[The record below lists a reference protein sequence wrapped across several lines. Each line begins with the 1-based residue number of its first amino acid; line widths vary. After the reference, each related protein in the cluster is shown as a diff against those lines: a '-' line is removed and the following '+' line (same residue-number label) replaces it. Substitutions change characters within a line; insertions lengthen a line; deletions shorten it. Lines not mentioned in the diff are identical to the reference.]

1 MLPELGTNSFFHYP
15 EIFMKFAP
23 AQVTLAALIALSG
36 SAFAQTAAPAAP
48 VDSISYN
55 ISAVSNYKYRGQDQD
70 TSKTKGFKPALQGG
84 VDYAHAS
91 GFYVGNWNSTVDFAA
106 ANGQANVEIDLYG
119 GYKFPLGAFG
129 MDIGALTYIYPGATK
144 ANTTELYV
152 AASYG
157 PVTAKYSSTIS
168 KGYFGW
174 GETTSD
180 GRGTGYLNLAFAQE
194 VMTKVTLKASVGS
207 TMFTSAVKT
216 NESPVNFI
224 DYSIGA
230 AYDLGEG
237 MTVTGAYVG
246 ANKKN
251 AGAFAYAINPSKSI
265 NNGTAI
271 VMLTKA
277 L

>member
-1 MLPELGTNSFFHYP
+1 
-15 EIFMKFAP
+15 MKFAP
-23 AQVTLAALIALSG
+23 AQVTLAVLVALSG
-36 SAFAQTAAPAAP
+36 SAFAQTAAPA
-48 VDSISYN
+48 VDPISYN

-70 TSKTKGFKPALQGG
+70 TSKTRGFKPALQGG

-119 GYKFPLGAFG
+119 GYKFPLGDVG
-129 MDIGALTYIYPGATK
+129 MDVGALTYIYPGATK

-157 PVTAKYSSTIS
+157 PVTAKYSNTIS
-168 KGYFGW
+168 KGYFGV
-174 GETTSD
+174 GESSSD
-180 GRGTGYLNLAFAQE
+180 GRGTGYLNFAFAQE
-194 VMTKVTLKASVGS
+194 VMPKVTLKASVGS
-207 TMFTSAVKT
+207 TMFTTDGKAAGG
-216 NESPVNFI
+216 VNFV

-230 AYDLGEG
+230 AYDLGDG
-237 MTVTGAYVG
+237 MSVTGSYVG
-246 ANKKN
+246 ANKKTSYV
-251 AGAFAYAINPSKSI
+251 YAIDPSKSV
-265 NNGTAI
+265 NNGTFI

>member
-1 MLPELGTNSFFHYP
+1 
-15 EIFMKFAP
+15 MKFAP
-23 AQVTLAALIALSG
+23 AQVTLAVLVALSG
-36 SAFAQTAAPAAP
+36 SAFAQTAAPAAEP
-48 VDSISYN
+48 VDPISYN

-70 TSKTKGFKPALQGG
+70 TSKTRGFKPALQGG

-91 GFYVGNWNSTVDFAA
+91 GFYLGNWNSTVNFLDNSGNKAH
-106 ANGQANVEIDLYG
+106 VEVDLYG

-129 MDIGALTYIYPGATK
+129 MDVGALTYIYPGATK
-144 ANTTELYV
+144 ANTTELYA

-157 PVTAKYSSTIS
+157 PLTAKYSGTVS
-168 KGYFGW
+168 KGYFGF
-174 GETTSD
+174 GAATSD

-194 VMTKVTLKASVGS
+194 VMPKVTLKASVGS
-207 TMFTSAVKT
+207 TMFTSAVKNAGT
-216 NESPVNFI
+216 AVNFV

-237 MTVTGAYVG
+237 MSVTGSYAG

-251 AGAFAYAINPSKSI
+251 SYTYAIDSSKSV
-265 NNGTAI
+265 NNGTFI

-277 L
+277 I

>member
-1 MLPELGTNSFFHYP
+1 MLFRLGTNSFFHYS
-15 EIFMKFAP
+15 EISMKFAP
-23 AQVTLAALIALSG
+23 TQVTLAALIALSG
-36 SAFAQTAAPAAP
+36 SAFAQTAAPAP
-48 VDSISYN
+48 VDPISYN

-91 GFYVGNWNSTVDFAA
+91 GFYVGNWNSTVNFLAP
-106 ANGQANVEIDLYG
+106 NGDKANVEVDLYG

-129 MDIGALTYIYPGATK
+129 MDVGALTYIYPGATK
-144 ANTTELYV
+144 ANTTELYA

-168 KGYFGW
+168 KGYFGV
-174 GETTSD
+174 GESSSD

-194 VMTKVTLKASVGS
+194 VMPKVTLKASVGS
-207 TMFTSAVKT
+207 TMFTSAGKVAT
-216 NESPVNFI
+216 PSGANYI

-237 MTVTGAYVG
+237 MSVTGFYAG
-246 ANKKN
+246 GNKKDFWTFT
-251 AGAFAYAINPSKSI
+251 GSSKSV
-265 NNGTAI
+265 NQGTFIAMI
-271 VMLTKA
+271 TKA

>member
-1 MLPELGTNSFFHYP
+1 MLFRLGTNSFFHYS
-15 EIFMKFAP
+15 EISMKFAP
-23 AQVTLAALIALSG
+23 TQVTLAALIALSG
-36 SAFAQTAAPAAP
+36 SAFAQTAAPAP
-48 VDSISYN
+48 VDPISYN

-106 ANGQANVEIDLYG
+106 ANGQANVEVDLYG

-129 MDIGALTYIYPGATK
+129 MDVGALTYIYPGATK
-144 ANTTELYV
+144 ANTTELYA

-157 PVTAKYSSTIS
+157 PLTAKYSSTIS
-168 KGYFGW
+168 KGYFGT
-174 GETTSD
+174 GESASN

-194 VMTKVTLKASVGS
+194 VMPKVTLKASVGS
-207 TMFTSAVKT
+207 TMFTSDAKTVNSAV
-216 NESPVNFI
+216 NYV
-224 DYSIGA
+224 DYSVGA

-237 MTVTGAYVG
+237 ISVTGAYVG
-246 ANKKN
+246 GNKKN
-251 AGAFAYAINPSKSI
+251 SFNYTAEGSTKSL
-265 NNGTAI
+265 NNGTVI

>member
-1 MLPELGTNSFFHYP
+1 
-15 EIFMKFAP
+15 MKFAP
-23 AQVTLAALIALSG
+23 AQVTLAVVVALSG
-36 SAFAQTAAPAAP
+36 SAFAQIAAAADP
-48 VDSISYN
+48 VSYN
-55 ISAVSNYKYRGQDQD
+55 ISVVSNYKYRGQDQD

-84 VDYAHAS
+84 LDYAYAN
-91 GFYVGNWNSTVDFAA
+91 GFYVGNWNSTVDLAA
-106 ANGQANVEIDLYG
+106 TNGQADLEIDLYG

-144 ANTTELYV
+144 ANTTELYA

-157 PVTAKYSSTIS
+157 SVTAKYSSTIS
-168 KGYFGW
+168 KGYFGV
-174 GETTSD
+174 GESSSD

-194 VMTKVTLKASVGS
+194 VMPKVTLKASVGS
-207 TMFTSAVKT
+207 TMFTSDAKNAGAV
-216 NESPVNFI
+216 NYV

-237 MTVTGAYVG
+237 LSLSGAYVG
-246 ANKKN
+246 ANKKDN
-251 AGAFAYAINPSKSI
+251 SFFAYAIDSTKSV
-265 NNGTAI
+265 NNGTVI

>member
-1 MLPELGTNSFFHYP
+1 
-15 EIFMKFAP
+15 MKFAP
-23 AQVTLAALIALSG
+23 AQVTLAVVVALSG
-36 SAFAQTAAPAAP
+36 SAFAQTAAPA
-48 VDSISYN
+48 VDPISYN

-70 TSKTKGFKPALQGG
+70 WSKTKGFKPALQGG

-106 ANGQANVEIDLYG
+106 ANGQADLEVDLYG

-129 MDIGALTYIYPGATK
+129 MDIGALTYIYPGANK
-144 ANTTELYV
+144 ANTTELYA

-157 PVTAKYSSTIS
+157 PVTAKYSTTVS
-168 KGYFGW
+168 KGYFGT
-174 GETTSD
+174 GESTSD

-194 VMTKVTLKASVGS
+194 VMPKVTLKASVGS
-207 TMFTSAVKT
+207 TMFTSDAKNAGAV
-216 NESPVNFI
+216 NYV

-237 MTVTGAYVG
+237 MSVTGAYVG
-246 ANKKN
+246 ANKKDSYLWFQN
-251 AGAFAYAINPSKSI
+251 STTASVNK
-265 NNGTAI
+265 GTVI

>member
-1 MLPELGTNSFFHYP
+1 
-15 EIFMKFAP
+15 MKFAP
-23 AQVTLAALIALSG
+23 AQVTLAVLVALSG
-36 SAFAQTAAPAAP
+36 SAFAQTAAPA
-48 VDSISYN
+48 VDPITYN

-70 TSKTKGFKPALQGG
+70 WSKTKGFKPALQGG

-144 ANTTELYV
+144 ANTTELYA

-168 KGYFGW
+168 KGYFGT
-174 GETTSD
+174 GESSSD

-194 VMTKVTLKASVGS
+194 VMPKVTLKASVGS
-207 TMFTSAVKT
+207 TMFTSDAKNAGLAV
-216 NESPVNFI
+216 NYI
-224 DYSIGA
+224 DYSVGA

-237 MTVTGAYVG
+237 MSVTGLYAG
-246 ANKKN
+246 GNKKDFWTFP
-251 AGAFAYAINPSKSI
+251 ASVDSSKSI
-265 NNGTAI
+265 NKGTVI